1 MAIGTTAAILG
12 GASVLGSVLGASS
25 AKKAANVQADASR
38 EGLALQREM
47 FQQGR
52 EDLAPWREAGGESL
66 GMLMSG
72 IRDGSLTEGPNPE
85 NFRTD
90 PGYQFRL
97 GEGMR
102 AVEGSAA
109 ARGILQSGG
118 TLKGINRYAQGV
130 ADQGYN
136 DWFNRERAVQGD
148 RYNRIAGVAGT
159 GQAAVTTGV
168 QQGQNFGNAGAQ
180 SLANIGQARA
190 SGYAGQNQ
198 AIQGGLG
205 NLMSLYTMGG
215 FGK

>member
-1 MAIGTTAAILG
+1 MAIGTTAAVLG
-12 GASVLGSVLGASS
+12 GASILGSVLGASS
-25 AKKAANVQADASR
+25 ANRAARSQEALGR
-38 EGLALQREM
+38 EGIALQREQ

-52 EDLAPWREAGGESL
+52 EDLAPWCEAGGESL

-72 IRDGSLTEGPNPE
+72 IRDGSLTDAPNPE

-118 TLKGINRYAQGV
+118 TLRGINRYAQGV
-130 ADQGYN
+130 ADQGYG

-148 RYNRIAGVAGT
+148 RYNRLAGVAGT
-159 GQAAVTTGV
+159 GQAAVNTGV
-168 QQGQNFGNAGAQ
+168 QQGQNFATNASQTLGQ
-180 SLANIGQARA
+180 IGQARA